1 MSIRFLTLMVLVLSV
16 AFSAASQGLES
27 RNIPD
32 ARLLYE
38 DESGRYFGAMMSFRD
53 NHPDASAIEDVVLK
67 VYAERK
73 VHADGTFF
81 NATPARAVPYQ
92 GAPEQEGIHY
102 GEDEIKRMSE
112 HVIPAIDRV
121 FPEWSSHRNW
131 RGYKDWVMVG
141 VYIEG
146 LYLEPYSGGSTASYE
161 AEEPVFR
168 ISFMPSPDGR
178 GWRPPYEKNGL
189 LGDPVSIDWLNVP
202 NVRERRKA
210 IASEETDDRS
220 KILALF
226 ERHEQQSLDRK
237 ARRLNAYFEHMK
249 SKRRIGIV
257 YKSGTYWSQFDNFE
271 APRNVIEG
279 NLNFIA
285 HPGDFAEAYLTFID
299 QYYHVCEPYLP
310 ARRTTYTETW
320 FETRYGMTSKTGS
333 FYVEMDPRF
342 EVSYERMG
350 DVRYR
355 RDASSF
361 VNSIVNSMGE
371 RDGRSPFAF
380 VAEAFASVASDLVS
394 DRETARFLRQEGC
407 DSQIVL
413 QYAENLWRGAS
424 GLPPVQGAEIRYR
437 GAGSVS
443 DLYTRADATR
453 YLEETF
459 AALARNPK
467 PGIDG
472 YPYYD
477 EELAAYRTGMGMAND
492 ARGQVPAMRAPG
504 LALQKRGY
512 PVLYCHYGPIGR
524 LDNGELDSVSYAF
537 WYGEKP
543 AELDQLLAARTNP
556 TDVYKGMNHARSTC
570 PFTSDEALEIIAS
583 TPGYD

>member
-1 MSIRFLTLMVLVLSV
+1 MSTRFLTLIAVVLSV
-16 AFSAASQGLES
+16 ALSAVSQGLES

-38 DESGRYFGAMMSFRD
+38 DDSGRYFGAMMSFRD
-53 NHPDASAIEDVVLK
+53 DHPDASAIEDVVLK

-73 VHADGTFF
+73 VRTDGTFF

-92 GAPEQEGIHY
+92 GADEQDGIHY
-102 GEDEIKRMSE
+102 GEDEITRMSE

-141 VYIEG
+141 LYIEG
-146 LYLEPYSGGSTASYE
+146 LHLEPFRGGSLASYQ
-161 AEEPVFR
+161 AEEPVIR
-168 ISFMPSPDGR
+168 ISFMPAPDGR

-189 LGDPVSIDWLNVP
+189 LGEPVSIDWLNVA
-202 NVRERRKA
+202 NVREKRKV
-210 IASEETDDRS
+210 IASEVTDDRQE
-220 KILALF
+220 ILAKF
-226 ERHEQQSLDRK
+226 ARHEEQALDRK
-237 ARRLNAYFEHMK
+237 GRRLDAYYQHIQDM
-249 SKRRIGIV
+249 RRIGIV
-257 YKSGTYWSQFDNFE
+257 YKSGAYWSQFSNFE

-279 NLNFIA
+279 NFNFIA

-299 QYYHVCEPYLP
+299 QYYRVCEPYLP
-310 ARRTTYTETW
+310 ASRTTYTETW
-320 FETRYGMTSKTGS
+320 FETRYGMTSETGS
-333 FYVEMDPRF
+333 FYVEMDPRY
-342 EVSYERMG
+342 EASYERMG
-350 DVRYR
+350 DIRYR
-355 RDASSF
+355 RDVSGFFS
-361 VNSIVNSMGE
+361 SIVNSMGE

-380 VAEAFASVASDLVS
+380 VGEAFASVASDLVS

-407 DSQIVL
+407 QSPIVL
-413 QYAENLWRGAS
+413 QYGDNLWRGAS
-424 GLPPVQGAEIRYR
+424 GLPPVQGTQERYR
-437 GAGSVS
+437 GAGSAS
-443 DLYTRADATR
+443 DLYTRADASR

-459 AALARNPK
+459 AALARSTK

-504 LALQKRGY
+504 LELQKRGY
-512 PVLYCHYGPIGR
+512 PVLYCHYGPTGR
-524 LDNGELDSVSYAF
+524 LNNGEFDSVSYAF
-537 WYGEKP
+537 WYEEKP
-543 AELDQLLAARTNP
+543 AELGPLLAARTKP

-570 PFTSDEALEIIAS
+570 PFTSDEALAIIAS